1 MEKVKIEIYPEVISF
16 LNELIAQLFYKE
28 YFGFEDSAQL
38 YVQKIY
44 DFIENDLINFPH
56 KKIPKKYQKNTKK
69 IPKKLKNFGSYYAF
83 YKPNNRTTWYIFFE
97 KSGNRYLITHLTN
110 NHVKELND
118 L

>member
-1 MEKVKIEIYPEVISF
+1 MEKVKSEIFPEVITF
-16 LNELIAQLFYKE
+16 LNELIGQLFHKE

-44 DFIENDLINFPH
+44 DFIENDLMNFPH
-56 KKIPKKYQKNTKK
+56 KTTPV
-69 IPKKLKNFGSYYAF
+69 KLKKFGSNYAF
-83 YKPNNRTTWYIFFE
+83 YRPNNRTTWYVFFE
-97 KSGNRYLITHLTN
+97 KNNNRYLITYITN

>member
-1 MEKVKIEIYPEVISF
+1 MEKVKIEIFPEVITF

-44 DFIENDLINFPH
+44 DYIENDLINFPH
-56 KKIPKKYQKNTKK
+56 KKTPR
-69 IPKKLKNFGSYYAF
+69 KLKNFGSYYAF

-97 KSGNRYLITHLTN
+97 KSNNRYLITHLTN

>member
-1 MEKVKIEIYPEVISF
+1 LEKVKIEIYPEVISF

-56 KKIPKKYQKNTKK
+56 KKIPKK
-69 IPKKLKNFGSYYAF
+69 LKNFGSYYAF

>member
-1 MEKVKIEIYPEVISF
+1 MEKVKIEILPEVTDF
-16 LNELIAQLFYKE
+16 LNELVEILFYKE
-28 YFGFEDSAQL
+28 YFGFEDTAQF

-56 KKIPKKYQKNTKK
+56 KST
-69 IPKKLKNFGSYYAF
+69 PKKLKRFGSNYAF
-83 YKPNNRTTWYIFFE
+83 YRPNERTTWYIFFE
-97 KSGNRYLITHLTN
+97 KSNNRYLITHLTN

>member
-1 MEKVKIEIYPEVISF
+1 MEKVKIEILPEVTEF
-16 LNELIAQLFYKE
+16 LNKLVELLFYKE
-28 YFGFEDSAQL
+28 YFGFEDTAQF

-56 KKIPKKYQKNTKK
+56 KTT
-69 IPKKLKNFGSYYAF
+69 PKKLKKFGSNYAF
-83 YKPNNRTTWYIFFE
+83 YRPNNRTTWYIFFE
-97 KSGNRYLITHLTN
+97 KSNNRYLITHLTN

>member
-1 MEKVKIEIYPEVISF
+1 LEKVKIEILPEVIIF
-16 LNELIAQLFYKE
+16 LNELVELLFYKE
-28 YFGFEDSAQL
+28 YFGFEDSPQF
-38 YVQKIY
+38 YVQNIY

-56 KKIPKKYQKNTKK
+56 KTTPIKL
-69 IPKKLKNFGSYYAF
+69 KKLGSNYVF

-97 KSGNRYLITHLTN
+97 KSNNRYLITHLTN

>member
-1 MEKVKIEIYPEVISF
+1 LEKVKIEILPEVIVF
-16 LNELIAQLFYKE
+16 LNELVGILFYKE

-44 DFIENDLINFPH
+44 DFIENDFINFPH
-56 KKIPKKYQKNTKK
+56 KKTPRKLKK
-69 IPKKLKNFGSYYAF
+69 IGSYYAF
-83 YKPNNRTTWYIFFE
+83 YKPNNRTTWYVFFE
-97 KSGNRYLITHLTN
+97 KSKNRYLITHITN

>member
-56 KKIPKKYQKNTKK
+56 KKIPKK
-69 IPKKLKNFGSYYAF
+69 LKNFGSYYAF

>member
-1 MEKVKIEIYPEVISF
+1 MEKVKIEIFPEVISY

-56 KKIPKKYQKNTKK
+56 KKT
-69 IPKKLKNFGSYYAF
+69 PKKLKNFGSYYAF

>member
-1 MEKVKIEIYPEVISF
+1 MEKVKIEILPEVIDF
-16 LNELIAQLFYKE
+16 LNELTELLFYKE

-44 DFIENDLINFPH
+44 DFFECDLLNFPH
-56 KKIPKKYQKNTKK
+56 KST
-69 IPKKLKNFGSYYAF
+69 PKKLKKFGSNYAF
-83 YKPNNRTTWYIFFE
+83 YRPNDRTTWYIFFE
-97 KSGNRYLITHLTN
+97 KSNNRYLITHLTN